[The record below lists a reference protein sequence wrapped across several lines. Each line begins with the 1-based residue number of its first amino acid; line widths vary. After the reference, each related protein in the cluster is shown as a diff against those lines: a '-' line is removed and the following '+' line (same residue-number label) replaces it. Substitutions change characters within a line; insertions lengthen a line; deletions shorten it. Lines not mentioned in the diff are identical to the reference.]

1 MRYWWLQR
9 RRTCP
14 LPKFGAERVY
24 KYRPF
29 RNSEDEALID
39 RSVNRSASEGAWRAG
54 AVVSTFQRSAR
65 LPKAARRPWPSPRS
79 SSPPHSQATP
89 ASFQSSV
96 RSSAATNA
104 ILSTHRMA
112 TSSSDKRMIK
122 TSRRPPVCLRSRV
135 SPTRRYPER
144 SRVPESSRLVLLSVD
159 RAGMVQ

>member
-14 LPKFGAERVY
+14 LPKFGAERIQ
-24 KYRPF
+24 KTRH
-29 RNSEDEALID
+29 SSID
-39 RSVNRSASEGAWRAG
+39 RSIVRQGEGAWRAG
-54 AVVSTFQRSAR
+54 AVVSTFHRSAR

-89 ASFQSSV
+89 AFFQSSV

-104 ILSTHRMA
+104 ILSTHQMA
-112 TSSSDKRMIK
+112 TSSSGKRMIK

-144 SRVPESSRLVLLSVD
+144 SRVPQSSRLVILSVD